1 MALRTSQKDVYD
13 NSSIAAVSG
22 SLSFPSS
29 AYSVTNG
36 TSYSDTATSHDG
48 SIPASGN
55 PSSEPLSYSVTEEAS
70 SLDVATVTVVQ
81 IQTPSVSTY
90 ISVLLSSDASSDNYS
105 EASSALPKSSSLAST
120 TQYPT
125 SSSEVNN
132 YIPSQAPYP
141 YKNITRT
148 ITSGTATIT
157 TIFRGHCTG
166 CALAALNPVT
176 TSYESDLFGN
186 WTSLVVTETVLTEF
200 VTYLNNATI
209 DTIVTETKTVNQTK
223 TVNGITETAAEFNV
237 YLPSPGL
244 DLTLDVGPTYVLY
257 TSLFGGPDAAVQANA
272 TARNNATDD
281 MLQPTSSTCQPHV
294 TSLRGWIPTK
304 TVDWDFFIQTFANG
318 STPEPTPYDSPVPI
332 PHKLRNFLAQDPEIQ
347 QHFQGADI
355 NTCSFPELIGDP
367 NRTFNPP
374 PSAAP
379 TSAPAEISVQP
390 TATSTSAP
398 AMTFSPFPTFS
409 SVPGTNTFL
418 KTTYESTSK
427 HITKLGCLRCDT
439 NKGDLP
445 QPQPTSQDPNI
456 NNDPAPSNT
465 PNPKNDDSPTSKDN
479 PNNNNGQ
486 KTDGQSQDQPH
497 NMPQSPPNSKPD
509 VNTTPSIPDFISSVV
524 SDNPDLTKKP
534 TQQPTDS
541 GQRITIGDSVVTV
554 KPQPT
559 QQDQGGPDQQTNAPT
574 IVIIG
579 TQTVTVGQTTT
590 INGVKVVVDT
600 NGGGSRIIVGDNT
613 ITVGPQV
620 TQGPL
625 PVLTVGHST
634 ITANP
639 QGQFVV
645 GTQTLQRGGPMV
657 IVDDNTLTLGPN
669 GKIAIWNGATQTLVT
684 MIGQPAVT
692 FGGESITAK
701 ILGGTTVFV
710 VGDKTLGPGDAI
722 TVDGTTYSLPPG
734 FHGSSIVINGQITE
748 RLSAGLPALT
758 VNNIPITA
766 TVADGTTEFI
776 LAPGQTLTPGGEL
789 VVGGTT
795 YSLPNDGQGSTIVI
809 NGATSRLN
817 QLHLPVLPLGSED
830 ATAVIAH
837 GTTAF
842 VFGPDQTLT
851 PGGVVTVSGTTFS
864 LPASASGSVV
874 VINGVT
880 STLGSGSGMGSITAA
895 PPIVVDGKTIT
906 ATTRD
911 GTVEYVL
918 NSATTL
924 LPGGQAIIDG
934 TTYSLAPGG
943 TALIINGKT
952 STLSTPASNSASTTS
967 SLGTTSERGAGDFIA
982 SGIGESSKNK
992 GAGSWAHGG
1001 GVDKWVENLMI
1012 GFAGWL
1018 LWLV

>member
-1 MALRTSQKDVYD
+1 VPE
-13 NSSIAAVSG
+13 
-22 SLSFPSS
+22 SLSVPIS
-29 AYSVTNG
+29 AYSAADAA
-36 TSYSDTATSHDG
+36 SYSDTTTSVDG
-48 SIPASGN
+48 SIPASESL
-55 PSSEPLSYSVTEEAS
+55 SSEISGYSVTEDAS
-70 SLDVATVTVVQ
+70 SLDVTTVTVVS
-81 IQTPSVSTY
+81 IQTPSIYTY
-90 ISVLLSSDASSDNYS
+90 VPISLSSGASSDDYL
-105 EASSALPKSSSLAST
+105 EASSVSPDSSSVIPKTPDSA
-120 TQYPT
+120 
-125 SSSEVNN
+125 SSSSVNK
-132 YIPSQAPYP
+132 YVPSQAPFP
-141 YKNITRT
+141 YKNGTK
-148 ITSGTATIT
+148 TSRPGTGTVT

-166 CALAALNPVT
+166 CALAALNPIT

-223 TVNGITETAAEFNV
+223 TVDGVTETAAEFNV

-244 DLTLDVGPTYVLY
+244 DLTLTVGPTYVLY
-257 TSLFGGPDAAVQANA
+257 TSLFGGPDAVVRANA
-272 TARNNATDD
+272 TAPNNATDI
-281 MLQPTSSTCQPHV
+281 LQPTSTTCKPHV
-294 TSLRGWIPTK
+294 TSLRDWLPSK
-304 TVDWDFFIQTFANG
+304 TVDWDFFIQTYANG
-318 STPEPTPYDSPVPI
+318 STPEPKPYDSPVPV
-332 PHKLRNFLAQDPEIQ
+332 PQKLQNFLAQDPEIQ

-355 NTCSFPELIGDP
+355 NTCSFPMFLGDP

-374 PSAAP
+374 PPEA
-379 TSAPAEISVQP
+379 TSAPAEITAQP
-390 TATSTSAP
+390 TSTPASTSAP

-409 SVPGTNTFL
+409 STPGTNTFL

-445 QPQPTSQDPNI
+445 QPKTTQDPNI
-456 NNDPAPSNT
+456 NNGPGPSNT
-465 PNPKNDDSPTSKDN
+465 PNPKNDDSPTSKDDSN
-479 PNNNNGQ
+479 NNNNNNNNNNGQ
-486 KTDGQSQDQPH
+486 KTDRQSQGQPQ
-497 NMPQSPPNSKPD
+497 NTPQNSPNPKPN

-524 SDNPDLTKKP
+524 SNNPDLTKKP
-534 TQQPTDS
+534 AQQPTGA
-541 GQRITIGDSVVTV
+541 GQTITIGDSAVAV

-559 QQDQGGPDQQTNAPT
+559 QQGQGGPNQQTNAPT
-574 IVIIG
+574 MVIIG
-579 TQTVTVGQTTT
+579 TQTVTVGQTITT
-590 INGVKVVVDT
+590 NGVQVIVPT
-600 NGGGSRIIVGDNT
+600 NGGGSRIVVGDNT

-634 ITANP
+634 ITANS

-645 GTQTLQRGGPMV
+645 GTQTLQKGGPMV
-657 IVDDNTLTLGPN
+657 VVDDNTLTLGPN

-692 FGGESITAK
+692 FGGESITAR

-710 VGDKTLGPGDAI
+710 VGDKTLGPGGAI
-722 TVDGTTYSLPPG
+722 IVDGTTYSLPSG
-734 FHGSSIVINGQITE
+734 FHGSSIVVNGQTE

-758 VNNIPITA
+758 VNNVPITA
-766 TVADGTTEFI
+766 TIAGGTTEFV

-789 VVGGTT
+789 VIGGTT
-795 YSLPNDGQGSTIVI
+795 YSLPEDGQGSTVVI
-809 NGATSRLN
+809 NGATSSLN
-817 QLHLPVLPLGSED
+817 PSHLPVLPLGSED
-830 ATAVIAH
+830 ATAIIAR

-842 VFGPDQTLT
+842 VFGPDETLT

-880 STLGSGSGMGSITAA
+880 STLGSGSGMGPITAA

-924 LPGGQAIIDG
+924 LPGGQAIING

-952 STLSTPASNSASTTS
+952 STFSTPASNSASTTS
-967 SLGTTSERGAGDFIA
+967 SLETTSERGAGDFIA
-982 SGIGESSKNK
+982 SGIGESSKSK

-1001 GVDKWVENLMI
+1001 GVDKWVESLMV
-1012 GFAGWL
+1012 GCAGWL

>member
-1 MALRTSQKDVYD
+1 VAD
-13 NSSIAAVSG
+13 
-22 SLSFPSS
+22 SLSLPSPAFS
-29 AYSVTNG
+29 AANAA
-36 TSYSDTATSHDG
+36 SYSDTVTSVDG
-48 SIPASGN
+48 SIPASES
-55 PSSEPLSYSVTEEAS
+55 PSSETSGYPVTEDAS
-70 SLDVATVTVVQ
+70 SLDVTTVTVVS

-90 ISVLLSSDASSDNYS
+90 APNSLSSGASSDS
-105 EASSALPKSSSLAST
+105 HLEASYTSPDTSSVIPTTPSPASSS
-120 TQYPT
+120 Q
-125 SSSEVNN
+125 VNK
-132 YIPSQAPYP
+132 YVPSHAPFP
-141 YKNITRT
+141 YKNVTK
-148 ITSGTATIT
+148 TSRLGTATVT
-157 TIFRGHCTG
+157 TTFRGYCTG
-166 CALAALNPVT
+166 CALAALNPIT

-223 TVNGITETAAEFNV
+223 TVDGITETAAEFNV

-257 TSLFGGPDAAVQANA
+257 TNLFGGPDAAVQANA
-272 TARNNATDD
+272 TARNNATDEI
-281 MLQPTSSTCQPHV
+281 LQPTSSTCQPHV
-294 TSLRGWIPTK
+294 TSLKNWIPSL

-318 STPEPTPYDSPVPI
+318 STPAPKPYDSPVPV
-332 PHKLRNFLAQDPEIQ
+332 PHKLQNFLAQDLEIQ

-355 NTCSFPELIGDP
+355 NTCSFPQLIGDP
-367 NRTFNPP
+367 NRTFRPP
-374 PSAAP
+374 PPEA
-379 TSAPAEISVQP
+379 TSAPAEITAQP
-390 TATSTSAP
+390 TTAATASAP

-445 QPQPTSQDPNI
+445 QPKTTQQDPNT
-456 NNDPAPSNT
+456 NNEPAPSNT
-465 PNPKNDDSPTSKDN
+465 PNPKNDDSPTSKDGA
-479 PNNNNGQ
+479 NNNNGQ
-486 KTDGQSQDQPH
+486 NTDGQSQGQPQ
-497 NMPQSPPNSKPD
+497 NTPQNSPYPKPG
-509 VNTTPSIPDFISSVV
+509 VITTPSIPDFISSVV
-524 SDNPDLTKKP
+524 SNNPDLAKNP
-534 TQQPTDS
+534 AQQPTDS
-541 GQRITIGDSVVTV
+541 GQTITIGDSVVTV

-559 QQDQGGPDQQTNAPT
+559 RQGQGGPNQQTNTPT
-574 IVIIG
+574 MFIIG

-590 INGVKVVVDT
+590 INGVQVLVPTD
-600 NGGGSRIIVGDNT
+600 GGGSRIVVGDNT

-634 ITANP
+634 ITANS

-645 GTQTLQRGGPMV
+645 GTQTLQKGGPMV

-692 FGGESITAK
+692 FGGESVTAK

-710 VGDKTLGPGDAI
+710 VGDKTLGPGGVI
-722 TVDGTTYSLPPG
+722 TVDGTTYSLPSG
-734 FHGSSIVINGQITE
+734 FHGSSIVVNGQTE
-748 RLSAGLPALT
+748 RLSAGLPALM
-758 VNNIPITA
+758 VNNVPITA

-789 VVGGTT
+789 IIGGTT
-795 YSLPNDGQGSTIVI
+795 YSLPNDGQGSTVVI
-809 NGATSRLN
+809 NGATSSLN
-817 QLHLPVLPLGSED
+817 PSHLPVLSVGSED
-830 ATAVIAH
+830 ATAIIAH

-880 STLGSGSGMGSITAA
+880 STLGSGSGMGPITAA

-924 LPGGQAIIDG
+924 LPGGEAIING

-943 TALIINGKT
+943 TALVINGKT
-952 STLSTPASNSASTTS
+952 STFSTPASNSASTTD
-967 SLGTTSERGAGDFIA
+967 SLETTSERGAGDFIA
-982 SGIGESSKNK
+982 SGIGESSKSK

-1001 GVDKWVENLMI
+1001 GVDKWAENLMI
-1012 GFAGWL
+1012 GLAGWL